1 MDAELKRLL
10 ELSAKA
16 MEVDGLAWVSSCQS
30 FYFDDPATGREAWRP
45 DDRDGQS
52 RRLQV
57 KLQID
62 TTQGDKEIKAFNGCY
77 CCAVVK
83 IGDDA
88 AAAMRRA
95 VLEVAAQVGEVLA

>member
-16 MEVDGLAWVSSCQS
+16 MEIDGLTWVSSCQS
-30 FYFDDPATGREAWRP
+30 FYFDDPVTGREAWRP

-62 TTQGDKEIKAFNGCY
+62 TRQGDKEIKAFNGCY

-95 VLEVAAQVGEVLA
+95 VLEVAAQVGEVLE

>member
-16 MEVDGLAWVSSCQS
+16 MEVDGLTWIRSGQC
-30 FYFDDPATGREAWRP
+30 FYYDDPETGREEWKP
-45 DDRDGQS
+45 DNCDGQS

-62 TTQGDKEIKAFNGCY
+62 TQHGDKEIKAFNGCY

-95 VLEVAAQVGEVLA
+95 VLEVADQVGEVLE